1 MLRTHPSIS
10 CQGTHEPTSEET
22 HCYSFQLNARGD
34 DLSNFS
40 RFEGRI
46 CFRCSFEGSLVWWL
60 MKSQSSKIPSWEILL
75 GTMRLEQRNSNLAG
89 GLNWWDPHLGVMVL
103 DPDPESGSFIWV
115 GDSRFS
121 PGGGMGWGVCVSQD
135 DDFINTAWWCVPQ
148 TAIERHMYNQTPS
161 DKQIHL
167 SSTLKKSRF

>member
-46 CFRCSFEGSLVWWL
+46 CFRCSFEGSLVWL
-60 MKSQSSKIPSWEILL
+60 MKSQSSKIPSREILL
-75 GTMRLEQRNSNLAG
+75 GTMRLEQRNSNLAE
-89 GLNWWDPHLGVMVL
+89 GLLLVRPSPWGNGPGSRPRVWKLNVELVPPAFLLG
-103 DPDPESGSFIWV
+103 
-115 GDSRFS
+115 
-121 PGGGMGWGVCVSQD
+121 SQD
-135 DDFINTAWWCVPQ
+135 DDFIDTA
-148 TAIERHMYNQTPS
+148 
-161 DKQIHL
+161 
-167 SSTLKKSRF
+167 

>member
-1 MLRTHPSIS
+1 MLRTHPSVS

-34 DLSNFS
+34 DLFNFS

-46 CFRCSFEGSLVWWL
+46 CFRCSFEGSLVWL

-75 GTMRLEQRNSNLAG
+75 GTMRLEQRNSNLARG
-89 GLNWWDPHLGVMVL
+89 PLLVRPSPWGNGPG
-103 DPDPESGSFIWV
+103 PDPESRSLMLSWWLQLL
-115 GDSRFS
+115 S
-121 PGGGMGWGVCVSQD
+121 PGGSQD
-135 DDFINTAWWCVPQ
+135 DDFIDTAWWCVPQ

-161 DKQIHL
+161 ENQIHL
-167 SSTLKKSRF
+167 SSTLKKADYSI